1 MTSAEGLRAATEG
14 RHPATAQIVR
24 WFAHDHLPARLA
36 AVAAPCAVL
45 AEEMVLGL
53 PDGPEL
59 TAGLRKLLE
68 AKDCFVRAE
77 LDRTGERVIAPKA

>member
-1 MTSAEGLRAATEG
+1 MTSLDLTG
-14 RHPATAQIVR
+14 RHPAVAGIMR
-24 WFAHDHLPARLA
+24 WFEHGHLPARLA
-36 AVAAPCAVL
+36 AVAAPCAGL
-45 AEEMVLGL
+45 AEELTRNL

-77 LDRTGERVIAPKA
+77 LDRTGERVIPRDEETNA